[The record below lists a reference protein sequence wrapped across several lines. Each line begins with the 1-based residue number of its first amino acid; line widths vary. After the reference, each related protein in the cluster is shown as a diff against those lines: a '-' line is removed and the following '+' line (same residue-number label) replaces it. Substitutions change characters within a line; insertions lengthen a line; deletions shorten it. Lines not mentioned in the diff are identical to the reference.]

1 MKINPKFWFIILT
14 FIFVSC
20 EKNNTVP
27 INDPPSQ
34 ISSITIPHFF
44 IVTENNTSITSKDDY
59 LKATLTIEGNKEY
72 ENYTGTTQIKGRG
85 NSTWLLP
92 KKPYRLKLDNS
103 ASLLGLAEEKDWV
116 LLANYLDGTLMLN
129 AVAMKIGQL
138 LKMPYTNTIIPVD
151 LSVNTKYMGSYMLT
165 EQVAVGKN
173 RVNIEDG
180 GVLLELDIFFDEPWE
195 FKSSTYD
202 LPVMVKYPKLKT
214 GLELETI
221 KNDFETLE
229 KAVASPTFPNNN
241 YQDYI
246 DVDALVNYLIV
257 YNLTDNEEINHPKS
271 TFMYKPKGG
280 KYMMGPIW
288 DFDWAYGYEDNNVHF
303 ASSNTPLFWTTNP
316 PGTEFFTRF
325 LMDPKIKTL
334 YKLKWNTFK
343 ETNLPLLLTYIDEYS
358 SLIETSQKNDYKLW
372 LFRGENFR
380 TDVKN
385 LRAWI
390 QNRAKYI
397 DSYTS
402 KF

>member
-1 MKINPKFWFIILT
+1 MKINQRFWYIILT
-14 FIFVSC
+14 FIFISC
-20 EKNNTVP
+20 GKNDN
-27 INDPPSQ
+27 NEPPSQ
-34 ISSITIPHFF
+34 NSSTTIPHLF
-44 IVTENNTSITSKDDY
+44 IVTENNTSITSKDSY
-59 LKATLTIEGNKEY
+59 LKATLTVEGNKEY
-72 ENYTGTTQIKGRG
+72 KNYTGTTQIKGRG
-85 NSTWLLP
+85 NSTWQMP
-92 KKPYRLKLDNS
+92 KKPYRLKLDNP

-129 AVAMKIGQL
+129 ALAMKIGQL
-138 LKMPYTNTIIPVD
+138 LEMPYTNTIIPVD
-151 LSVNTKYMGSYMLT
+151 LSLNNKYVGSYMLT

-173 RVNIEDG
+173 RINIEDG
-180 GVLLELDIFFDEPWE
+180 GVLLELDKFFDEPWQ
-195 FKSSTYD
+195 FKSSYYD

-214 GLELETI
+214 EQELENI

-229 KAVASPTFPNNN
+229 KAVASSTFPNNN

-288 DFDWAYGYEDNNVHF
+288 DFDWAYGYEANNVHF
-303 ASSNTPLFWTTNP
+303 ASSNTPLFWTDNP
-316 PGTEFFTRF
+316 PGTVFFSRF
-325 LMDPKIKTL
+325 IMDPKIKSL
-334 YKLKWNTFK
+334 YKQKWNTFK
-343 ETNLPLLLTYIDEYS
+343 ATKLPLLLTYIDDYAN
-358 SLIETSQKNDYKLW
+358 LIETSQKNDYKLW
-372 LFRGENFR
+372 LNQGKNFR
-380 TDVKN
+380 SDVKN
-385 LRAWI
+385 LRSWM